1 MAVAV
6 EAAAVARRA
15 VTVDTEEKAVTGLG
29 LGPARP
35 QPSSPLATRGGLLAA
50 TERRQFS
57 VSGRGRGRGPGKGVE
72 VAGRRGDKLYRVIFF
87 CFVFVHVRATL

>member
-15 VTVDTEEKAVTGLG
+15 VTVDTEEKAVTG